1 MLLTMKSRP
10 VGSPPGELLPA
21 DLYACRRWRRVQ
33 YLAEQFWFRWKK
45 EYIQNLQS
53 RRKWCMT
60 KRDLRK
66 GDIVLVRNESEH
78 RNNWPLGRMNEAIK
92 SEDGKVRK
100 AEVVIVK
107 NGQKKTYLRP
117 VEEFVLLVPD
127 DSKKK
132 LDNKDSVSLGEE
144 CYEY

>member
-1 MLLTMKSRP
+1 
-10 VGSPPGELLPA
+10 
-21 DLYACRRWRRVQ
+21 
-33 YLAEQFWFRWKK
+33 
-45 EYIQNLQS
+45 
-53 RRKWCMT
+53 MT